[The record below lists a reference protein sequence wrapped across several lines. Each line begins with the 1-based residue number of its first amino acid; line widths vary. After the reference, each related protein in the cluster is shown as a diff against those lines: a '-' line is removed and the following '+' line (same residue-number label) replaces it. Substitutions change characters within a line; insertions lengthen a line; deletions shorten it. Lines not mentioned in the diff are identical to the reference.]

1 MLYTSIELIQEQKL
15 VCQSDTIACGVFFFP
30 PNTLKIVGLNK
41 MVNDELHVNIIFSPF
56 WGLFN

>member
-15 VCQSDTIACGVFFFP
+15 VCQSDTIACGAFFFP

-41 MVNDELHVNIIFSPF
+41 MVNVELHVNIIVSPF